1 MTSLRAAYAR
11 HRAIRA
17 LRRDQRA
24 FRRALALAPTVESA
38 HELAS
43 LAARR

>member
-1 MTSLRAAYAR
+1 MSRLRTALTRARANRAHLRAE
-11 HRAIRA
+11 RA
-17 LRRDQRA
+17 LQRA
-24 FRRALALAPTVESA
+24 LTSAPTLESA

>member
-1 MTSLRAAYAR
+1 MTTLRTALRRYRSLRAHLR
-11 HRAIRA
+11 DDRAIERA
-17 LRRDQRA
+17 MA
-24 FRRALALAPTVESA
+24 AAPTIDSA